1 MIRNYINRQDK
12 IKMKM
17 KINTLKISLVIIAIS
32 LIFIGC
38 AKNNSKK
45 ESTKE
50 ITLKLGPK
58 EGNPRNSEGDF
69 IQLKDGSIL
78 FVYTH
83 FTDGSGD
90 NAAAYLAGRTSNDQG
105 KTWTNEDVIILP
117 NEAGMNIMSVSL
129 LRLKTGEI
137 ALFYLRKNSESDC
150 LPIMRISKDEAK
162 TWSDARV
169 CVNDPGYYVMN
180 NDRVIQLKNGRL
192 IFPLSLHKTPDT
204 EVSAMGKLI
213 CYYSDDEGDN
223 WIRSAEIK
231 NSENVISQEPGLIEL
246 KTNKLLLFCRTESG
260 VQYFSFS
267 DDSGETWSPLEPGN
281 IKSPLSPASIERI
294 PSTGDLLLVW
304 NNNFKEGRDGGK
316 RTPYNL
322 AISKDEGKSWSK
334 IKTLESDPD
343 GWYCYTAIEFVDDH
357 VLLGHCAGDTKQ
369 NSGLST
375 TNITRLSLDWIYKDA
390 TPDPYIESDSIG
402 IIVLACDDKNAEIRY
417 TLDETLPS
425 KTSLLYQTRLKIDR
439 ITNLKMQS
447 FNSEKTPSKIISLN
461 IGSSVYQQALRVSHK
476 TETGLIYQYYEG
488 VFNSTDKIDKG
499 IMINS
504 GISSQFS
511 IKKSL
516 RKTNFAF
523 IFNGYIRIPK
533 DGLYTFYLKSND
545 GGVMY
550 LNDQKLIDNDGA
562 HGIYEKMTSTSL
574 KTGMHQ
580 LKVEYFQLGG
590 GQLLEVYWESDE
602 FPKQEIQKEVLF
614 H

>member
-1 MIRNYINRQDK
+1 
-12 IKMKM
+12 M
-17 KINTLKISLVIIAIS
+17 KIITLKNSLIIFVLS

-38 AKNNSKK
+38 SKNNSIK

-50 ITLKLGPK
+50 ITLKLDPK

-83 FTDGSGD
+83 FTGGAGD
-90 NAAAYLAGRTSNDQG
+90 NSTAYLAGRTSSDQG
-105 KTWTNEDVIILP
+105 KTWSKEDVVVLP
-117 NEAGMNIMSVSL
+117 NEAEMNIMSVSL
-129 LRLKTGEI
+129 LRLRNGEI

-162 TWSDARV
+162 TWGEARV

-180 NDRVIQLKNGRL
+180 NDRVIQLENGRM
-192 IFPLSLHKTPDT
+192 IFPLSLHKTPDS

-213 CYYSDDEGDN
+213 CYYSDDDGEN
-223 WIRSAEIK
+223 WIRSAEIE
-231 NSENVISQEPGLIEL
+231 NSNNVISQEPGLIEL
-246 KTNKLLLFCRTESG
+246 KNNKLLLFCRTESG
-260 VQYFSFS
+260 LQYFSFS
-267 DDSGETWSPLEPGN
+267 DDSGESWSSLEPGN

-316 RTPYNL
+316 RTPFNL
-322 AISKDEGKSWSK
+322 AISRDEGKSWSK
-334 IKTLESDPD
+334 IKTLESDPA
-343 GWYCYTAIEFVDDH
+343 GWYCYTAIDFIDDH
-357 VLLGHCAGDTKQ
+357 VLLGHCAGNTKR

-375 TNITRLSLDWIYKDA
+375 THITRLSLDWIYKDA

-402 IIVLACDDKNAEIRY
+402 IIKLACDDKNAEIRY
-417 TLDETLPS
+417 TMDETLPS
-425 KTSLLYQTRLKIDR
+425 KTSLLYQTPLKIDR

-447 FNSEKTPSKIISLN
+447 FNPSKTPSGIVSLN
-461 IGSSVYQQALRVSHK
+461 IGSSVYQQAQQVSHELDAGLMYRYYK
-476 TETGLIYQYYEG
+476 GKFSFTEEIK
-488 VFNSTDKIDKG
+488 NSTL
-499 IMINS
+499 INS
-504 GISSQFS
+504 GIIPQFS
-511 IKKSL
+511 IEKIPE
-516 RKTNFAF
+516 KTNFAF
-523 IFNGYIRIPK
+523 IFSGYIKIPK

-545 GGVMY
+545 GSVMY

-574 KTGMHQ
+574 KTGMHK
-580 LKVEYFQLGG
+580 LKVEYFQQGG
-590 GQLLEVYWESDE
+590 GYLLEVFWESDE
-602 FPKQEIQKEVLF
+602 LPKQEIKKEVLF